1 MANLLDY
8 VGLGHFLEKIKTLFV
23 TGLGT
28 SGNNL
33 TWTKNGT
40 TNNITIPYASKSS
53 ELIPLQTKQYTGI
66 IGTANNN
73 PGAVFYFM
81 SIRPEDW
88 NKPCKVTYRIYAE
101 MDGQTA
107 GKAFSIMSIVFS
119 RNTTA
124 AYDVWNYIGHTDYRP
139 YYYHYRYLATATG
152 YNNNYGHLMGIG
164 LNSSYSPTT
173 ATYARNFT
181 VDVLEATDCTVTL
194 FDTMTKYA
202 NVPGTGST
210 NYSGETTY
218 NATAQGET
226 HTGDNNDV
234 NYQNREYYGC
244 RKTNSALYRYT
255 LCLTKSDGSI
265 VPLNSVSNTV
275 ATTKE
280 LTSDSFDPFGEIFY
294 WNSTTTYSAGANVGD
309 GSWYRQILF
318 DARYSFNTGGY
329 NATGTL
335 VARSPVYLV
344 AVPSSDGTAV
354 LNSTPLAQALPTED
368 NGLIYIYLGR
378 VYPDS
383 YPYRI
388 ALSLNH
394 PIYHYKDGAVR
405 QWNGRQFITQETDP
419 VFSASAA
426 AGITSSDI
434 TNWNGKVSK
443 VTSTDNA
450 VVRFDGTSG
459 TVQNSGVTINDSN
472 HVTAA
477 KFITSG
483 GAASQVVCGDGSLKA
498 AKQLPQYEAFLEWGG
513 KNFSGSYGPI
523 DAAMVGELGA
533 NRLAFLPANN
543 ITVQYCTDGETW
555 LDYEAT
561 DEQKVGLVS
570 GLRVDL
576 RTGHNTIIDAHTTG
590 HKLRVILTQGSSG
603 LYTSLNKFI
612 LYVTCANRLTAGINW
627 CTIEGRTRAD
637 YNNSTD
643 NWSII
648 AERVAIS
655 GWSGYNVINTTNVTF
670 GSNSAQTYQ
679 IRFTIGM
686 DSAASNSA
694 SVNPATTYGISLI
707 SLFAFGGVGWSIPS
721 KMAGSN
727 HLYDWD
733 YQQTMILPGNIR
745 PKTNNTKTSG
755 TSNYRWSNIY
765 STLGN
770 FSSDVTANKFIKSGG
785 TASQFLKADGS
796 VDSTSYGTY
805 SKPSGGI
812 PKTDLASTVQTSLG
826 KADTALQ
833 SFTETDPTVPSWA
846 KQSSKPTYT
855 AQEVG
860 ALPSTTSIP
869 SKTSDLTNDSGFI
882 TSSDI
887 SGVYK
892 YKGTKTNYS
901 NLPTSGNVTGDVW
914 NVTNANGNIPA
925 GTNYA
930 WNGSAWDALGGSV
943 DLSGYVPT
951 SRTING
957 KALTSNIT
965 LSASDVSALPSSTT
979 IPTALADLTDDS
991 THRLVTDTEKS
1002 TWNGKQSPA
1011 TTLAGYGITDAKIQN
1026 GVITLGSN
1034 SITPLTSHQ
1043 SLSNYVTLNGAQS
1056 ITGEKTFTGD
1066 KRIKF
1071 KQGTAADKLGFTLY
1085 DQSNVEVGYL
1095 EWQSSGLNSKP
1106 TLVLGQW
1113 ISQQKPS
1120 TPGYLGFKLVNV
1132 LTATRYMLVTPLLAD
1147 AKTPLELNDT
1157 IKTFYFPLQF
1167 KNGTNTVL
1175 TDNAGVV
1182 DLATLLQ
1189 AYELA
1194 SNKVTSIDS
1203 SSTDNQY
1210 PSAKCVYDAIQ
1221 NNSSGDYIFTEG
1233 EDIYGDFTP
1242 INNGY
1247 GFVQG
1252 TGNYN
1257 DF

>member
-40 TNNITIPYASKSS
+40 TNNITIPYA
-53 ELIPLQTKQYTGI
+53 TK
-66 IGTANNN
+66 
-73 PGAVFYFM
+73 
-81 SIRPEDW
+81 
-88 NKPCKVTYRIYAE
+88 
-101 MDGQTA
+101 A
-107 GKAFSIMSIVFS
+107 GK
-119 RNTTA
+119 
-124 AYDVWNYIGHTDYRP
+124 
-139 YYYHYRYLATATG
+139 
-152 YNNNYGHLMGIG
+152 
-164 LNSSYSPTT
+164 
-173 ATYARNFT
+173 
-181 VDVLEATDCTVTL
+181 
-194 FDTMTKYA
+194 
-202 NVPGTGST
+202 
-210 NYSGETTY
+210 
-218 NATAQGET
+218 
-226 HTGDNNDV
+226 
-234 NYQNREYYGC
+234 
-244 RKTNSALYRYT
+244 
-255 LCLTKSDGSI
+255 
-265 VPLNSVSNTV
+265 
-275 ATTKE
+275 
-280 LTSDSFDPFGEIFY
+280 
-294 WNSTTTYSAGANVGD
+294 
-309 GSWYRQILF
+309 
-318 DARYSFNTGGY
+318 
-329 NATGTL
+329 
-335 VARSPVYLV
+335 
-344 AVPSSDGTAV
+344 
-354 LNSTPLAQALPTED
+354 
-368 NGLIYIYLGR
+368 
-378 VYPDS
+378 
-383 YPYRI
+383 
-388 ALSLNH
+388 LS
-394 PIYHYKDGAVR
+394 
-405 QWNGRQFITQETDP
+405 
-419 VFSASAA
+419 
-426 AGITSSDI
+426 
-434 TNWNGKVSK
+434 

-459 TVQNSGVTINDSN
+459 AVQNSGVTINDSSQ
-472 HVTAA
+472 VTAA
-477 KFITSG
+477 RFITSG
-483 GAASQVVCGDGSLKA
+483 GTASQVVLGNGSLAA
-498 AKQLPQYEAFLEWGG
+498 AKELPQYEAYLEWGG
-513 KNFSGSYGPI
+513 KNFSGNYGPI
-523 DAAMVGELGA
+523 DAAMVAELGA
-533 NRLAFLPANN
+533 CRTMFSKAAGLLIEYSTDSGTTWINYGASDSAKVALFSVGNSFYTGAN
-543 ITVQYCTDGETW
+543 ITAG
-555 LDYEAT
+555 
-561 DEQKVGLVS
+561 GGS
-570 GLRVDL
+570 PNNMLRVTL
-576 RTGHNTIIDAHTTG
+576 RTSAAGIYTT
-590 HKLRVILTQGSSG
+590 
-603 LYTSLNKFI
+603 LNKFVI
-612 LYVTCANRLTAGINW
+612 FVGSNGSTGCY
-627 CTIEGRTRAD
+627 CTIRCRTQQNYEDDIDTWVTLAD
-637 YNNSTD
+637 Q
-643 NWSII
+643 IPI
-648 AERVAIS
+648 Q
-655 GWSGYNVINTTNVTF
+655 GWTGYNVINISPT
-670 GSNSAQTYQ
+670 
-679 IRFTIGM
+679 
-686 DSAASNSA
+686 
-694 SVNPATTYGISLI
+694 TTYGNTKNTQYGEWQFIFGSTGFSGSSTGLYI
-707 SLFAFGGVGWSIPS
+707 NKIFGFGGMGWVTPS
-721 KMAGSN
+721 NMAKTG
-727 HLYDWD
+727 HLYSYDSL
-733 YQQTMILPGNIR
+733 Q
-745 PKTNNTKTSG
+745 NTTFPAQVTATAFKKVNG
-755 TSNYRWSNIY
+755 TS
-765 STLGN
+765 
-770 FSSDVTANKFIKSGG
+770 
-785 TASQFLKADGS
+785 SQFLKADGS
-796 VDSTSYGTY
+796 IDSTSYGTY

-812 PKTDLASTVQTSLG
+812 PASDLASAVQTSLG
-826 KADTALQ
+826 KADSALQ

-869 SKTSDLTNDSGFI
+869 SKTSDLTNDSGFV
-882 TSSDI
+882 TTSDI

-1085 DQSNVEVGYL
+1085 DNSNVEVGYL

-1210 PSAKCVYDAIQ
+1210 PSAKCVYEAIQ
-1221 NNSSGDYIFTEG
+1221 NNSSGDYVFTEG

-1257 DF
+1257 NF